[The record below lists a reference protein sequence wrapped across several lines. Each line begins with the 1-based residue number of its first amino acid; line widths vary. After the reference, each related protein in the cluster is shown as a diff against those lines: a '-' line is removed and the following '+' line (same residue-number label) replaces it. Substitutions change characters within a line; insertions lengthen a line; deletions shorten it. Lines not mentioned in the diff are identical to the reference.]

1 MNIFLDVIVSFVAG
15 LGTFLIGCKLLSDNI
30 ELLANNKI
38 KGLFNKSSKSKLVG
52 VGIGAA
58 TTAIVQSSSAT
69 TVLVVGLVNA
79 GVMSLFQ
86 ATTVIMGANI
96 GTTVTAFL
104 VSLPIAE
111 IAMLF
116 ALIGIFMSMLSK
128 KPVVKTLGI
137 ALAGL
142 GLIFIGL
149 DAMSSAMKEVA
160 KPVDDPSTIEI
171 EMNFI
176 QKALGS
182 IKNPF
187 LLLLLGMIATAV
199 VQSSSAMT
207 AIIISM
213 VGSGLVIGNGGNSVL
228 FVILGTNI
236 GTCITALLSSIGAT
250 TNGKRASL
258 IHFMFNFFGSVVFTI
273 VLLLWSGFME
283 DVLMKLIPDAKM
295 QVAVFHILFNVLCTV
310 MFLPLTKIFVK
321 ISQFIIKDKK
331 QEEIKIINMD
341 DRMLQYPSVALGQLT
356 KEMSRMSYEAIDVL
370 NLSIEDFLA
379 KSEKNTSYV
388 KETNDKLELMN
399 KEIIAYLV
407 KISSAQVTFNE
418 EKMISS
424 FHHNLNDIMRIGEI
438 ADNITKYTNG
448 VVKDNLEFSDAV
460 KLEIGKMSELIKEL
474 HKLTDMTFNS
484 RKTDL
489 MDQINEIEEQVDNM
503 RSKLVNDHLDRL
515 KQGKCQPQS
524 SGVFINLVNNLER
537 AADHLTYI
545 AESV

>member
-1 MNIFLDVIVSFVAG
+1 MNIFLDVIVPFIAG

-30 ELLANNKI
+30 EMLANNKI
-38 KGLFNKSSKSKLVG
+38 KGLFNKSSKSKLMG
-52 VGIGAA
+52 VGIGAT

-149 DAMSSAMKEVA
+149 GSMSDAMKEVA
-160 KPVDDPSTIEI
+160 KPIDDPNTVEL

-182 IKNPF
+182 IGNPF
-187 LLLLLGMIATAV
+187 LLLLIGIIATAI

-213 VGSGLVIGNGGNSVL
+213 AGSGLVIGNGGNDVL

-250 TNGKRASL
+250 PNGKRASL
-258 IHFMFNFFGSVVFTI
+258 IHFMFNFFGSVIFTI
-273 VLLLWSGFME
+273 ILLIWKDFMDGVLIQ
-283 DVLMKLIPDAKM
+283 LIPDPKM
-295 QVAVFHILFNVLCTV
+295 QIAIFHILFNVTCTLL
-310 MFLPLTKIFVK
+310 FLPFTNIFVK
-321 ISQFIIKDKK
+321 LSKLVIKDKK
-331 QEEIKIINMD
+331 QEEIKIIHMD
-341 DRMLQYPSVALGQLT
+341 ERMLQYPSVALGQLIR
-356 KEMSRMSYEAIDVL
+356 EMSRMGYEAINVL
-370 NLSIEDFLA
+370 DLSINDFLN
-379 KSEKNTSYV
+379 KTENNTSIV
-388 KETNDKLELMN
+388 KETNIKLELMN
-399 KEIIAYLV
+399 KEVIAYLV
-407 KISSAQVTFNE
+407 KISSAQVTYNE

-448 VVKDNLEFSDAV
+448 VVKDNLEFSEAV
-460 KLEIGKMSELIKEL
+460 KLEISKMNGLIKEL
-474 HKLTDMTFNS
+474 HLLTDMTFNS

-489 MDQINEIEEQVDNM
+489 MDQINSIEEQVDDM
-503 RSKLVNDHLDRL
+503 RSTLVNDHLDRL
-515 KQGKCQPQS
+515 KVGKCQPES